1 MSTNKETEAE
11 KLIRLLKRMPP
22 EQFLDFY
29 LNWRQPTFEPTDYG
43 YTLDELKDLIDK
55 KYNFDNPEPLK
66 PDMSIKTYVSLRI
79 LDKYLHQNN
88 KNDTK
93 TTTK

>member
-1 MSTNKETEAE
+1 MPNKETEQE
-11 KLIRLLKRMPP
+11 QLIRVLSRMPP

-88 KNDTK
+88 KNDPK